1 MKKNVLW
8 NFDRLS
14 KALSSE
20 VVRIDKTFDFGIENV
35 VFDSRKIT
43 NNSLFVAKKGENTD
57 GHNFINDVLKNTNAC
72 VLADAKYLDK
82 YSNEPR
88 VIVVNDTVY
97 AMEMMARYARDTVK
111 GTVFGITGSLG
122 KTTTKEIFYSCLAEI
137 GKSFRNIMSFN
148 NHMGVLTTLCNLPQ
162 DTDYAIIEM
171 GMSEKGEMEKLS
183 SIVRPDITVITNIA
197 KAHMEFFE
205 SEEGIAYAKAEI
217 FKYQKND
224 GFTVLNRDTKYYN
237 LLVNEAKN
245 NGIDE
250 IHSFSADDN
259 DADVMLKKYYLDK
272 QSGNYGAD
280 YVVDGKFYSF
290 LFNSSDYNVA
300 VNFMTVLACCKSL
313 AINPKSFRT
322 AMENFGTPRGRNNV
336 EEANYDGKHITLI
349 NGTYNAVNP
358 VAFTS
363 GLELLK
369 RLDGKNSYP
378 RRIAIFGD
386 IREAGE
392 NSEAFM
398 LSLEK
403 PILDA
408 KIDVFI
414 GIGEHIK
421 SLCDNLKSKIQV
433 KYFKESAEVILI
445 LKELL
450 KNNDIVFIKSSKGI
464 KTWKILDEITGYP
477 TEIFE

>member
-14 KALSSE
+14 KALSGE
-20 VVRIDKTFDFGIENV
+20 IVRIDKTFEFEIENV
-35 VFDSRKIT
+35 VFDSRKII
-43 NNSLFVAKKGENTD
+43 NNSLFISKKGENTD
-57 GHNFINDVLKNTNAC
+57 GHNFIDSVLKNTNAC

-82 YSNEPR
+82 YSSESR

-97 AMEMMARYARDTVK
+97 AMEMMAKYARDTVK

-122 KTTTKEIFYSCLAEI
+122 KTTTKEIFYSCLSEV

-183 SIVRPDITVITNIA
+183 SIVRPDITIITNIA

-205 SEEGIAYAKAEI
+205 KEEDIAHAKAEI
-217 FKYQKND
+217 FKYQKDD
-224 GFTVLNRDTKYYN
+224 GFTVLNKDSIYYN
-237 LLVNEAKN
+237 LLSNEAKKN
-245 NGIDE
+245 NISE
-250 IHSFSADDN
+250 IYSFSDDDN
-259 DADVMLKKYYLDK
+259 NADITLRRYYLDK
-272 QSGNYGAD
+272 SSSNYRAD
-280 YVVDGKFYSF
+280 YEINNKMYTFSF
-290 LFNSSDYNVA
+290 SSSDYNVA
-300 VNFMTVLACCKSL
+300 INFMAVLACCKPL
-313 AINPKSFRT
+313 NIDPKSFQT
-322 AMENFGTPRGRNNV
+322 AIENFATPRGRNNV

-349 NGTYNAVNP
+349 NGSYNAVNP

-369 RLDGKNSYP
+369 KLDSKNNYP
-378 RRIAIFGD
+378 RRVAIFGD
-386 IREAGE
+386 IREAGD

-408 KIDVFI
+408 KIDILI
-414 GIGEHIK
+414 GVGEHIK
-421 SLCDNLKSKIQV
+421 SLCDNLQNKIQV
-433 KYFKESAEVILI
+433 KYFKQSAEVILI

-450 KNNDIVFIKSSKGI
+450 ENNDIVFIKSSKGI